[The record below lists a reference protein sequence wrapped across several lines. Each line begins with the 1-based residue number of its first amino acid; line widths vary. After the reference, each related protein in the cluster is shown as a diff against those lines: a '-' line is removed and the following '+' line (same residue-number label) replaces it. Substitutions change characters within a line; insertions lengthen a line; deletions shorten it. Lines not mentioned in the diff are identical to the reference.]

1 MRLAE
6 KLIVKAKEAG
16 ADIIKFQT
24 YKADKLVTKKI
35 PEILELGRVKKKSG
49 TQYDSY
55 KNLDSFNKEQYV
67 QLVNYVKKII

>member
-1 MRLAE
+1 MDNFKIGNVQFNKKKCVLIAEAGVNHNGSLRLAE

-35 PEILELGRVKKKSG
+35 PEILELEG
-49 TQYDSY
+49 
-55 KNLDSFNKEQYV
+55 
-67 QLVNYVKKII
+67 